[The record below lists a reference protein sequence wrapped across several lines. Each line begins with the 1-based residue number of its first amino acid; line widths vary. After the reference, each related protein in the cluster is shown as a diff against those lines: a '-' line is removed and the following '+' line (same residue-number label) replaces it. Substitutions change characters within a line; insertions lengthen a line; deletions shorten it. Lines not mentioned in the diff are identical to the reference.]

1 MGVLKREQV
10 TPQKQESQ
18 KPEKSLYISD
28 ERVDREG
35 NAWKK
40 QTVFI
45 RNEHLGKMK
54 VMGHFKKKSV
64 QDIIDSAL
72 NEYFKKHFDDSAAM
86 QEMIKKSG
94 YK

>member
-10 TPQKQESQ
+10 MPQKQTEQ
-18 KPEKSLYISD
+18 KPDKSLYISD

-35 NAWKK
+35 HAWKK
-40 QTVFI
+40 QSIFI

-54 VMGHFKKKSV
+54 VMSHFSKKSV
-64 QDIIDSAL
+64 QDIVDSAL
-72 NEYFKKHFDDSAAM
+72 ADYLKNHFDDSAAM

-94 YK
+94 NK